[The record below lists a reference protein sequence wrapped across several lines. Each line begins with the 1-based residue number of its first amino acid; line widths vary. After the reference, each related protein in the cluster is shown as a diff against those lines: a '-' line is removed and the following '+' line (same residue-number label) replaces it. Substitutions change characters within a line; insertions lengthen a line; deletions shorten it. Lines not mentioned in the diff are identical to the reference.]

1 MAYEYYAIDLP
12 GKSLYEKS
20 FNIKIRRITPIEQK
34 YILSLADKQQ
44 KTNKDYLD
52 FIKKLVEFDNLDMTF
67 EELYWF
73 DLQYILY
80 RIRFTTY
87 EKFPIS
93 LSFTC
98 IEDGC
103 NEKFTQKL
111 DMGNMQILTPE
122 DLPELKNTITLQN
135 LGEVKIRQ
143 KILQDDLNIDE
154 FMKAHNIKE
163 DDIQGRLLLLD
174 LCLISNGKT
183 LEEMYSLAEQ
193 DTITASDIISVE
205 HWFTNSIWGVKET
218 INTKCPKCGKEA
230 SRAYFLRLEDFF
242 SAI

>member
-12 GKSLYEKS
+12 GKSLYEKT
-20 FNIKIRRITPIEQK
+20 FNTKIRRITPIEQK
-34 YILSLADKQQ
+34 YILSLSDKQQ

-52 FIKKLVEFDNLDMTF
+52 FIKKLVEFDNLDMKF

-87 EKFPIS
+87 EKYPLE

-98 IEDGC
+98 NEEGC
-103 NEKFTQKL
+103 HEKFTHKL
-111 DMGNMQILTPE
+111 DMGSMQILTPE
-122 DLPELKNTITLQN
+122 DLPDFKTIITLTN

-143 KILQDDLNIDE
+143 KILQDDIDIDN
-154 FMKAHNIKE
+154 FIKAHNMQA
-163 DDIQGRLLLLD
+163 DDIQTRLLLLD
-174 LCLISNGKT
+174 LCLISNGKS
-183 LEEMYSLAEQ
+183 LDDMYTMAEQ
-193 DTITASDIISVE
+193 DTVTAADIIAIE
-205 HWFTNSIWGVKET
+205 KWFTDSVWGVKEF
-218 INTKCPKCGKEA
+218 IDVRCPKCGKEA

>member
-20 FNIKIRRITPIEQK
+20 FNVKIRRITPIEQK
-34 YILSLADKQQ
+34 FILSLSDKQQ

-52 FIKKLVEFDNLDMTF
+52 FIKKLVEFDNLDMSF

-87 EKFPIS
+87 EKYP
-93 LSFTC
+93 LQLAFTC
-98 IEDGC
+98 NNKEC
-103 NEKFTQKL
+103 NEKFKYTL
-111 DMGNMQILTPE
+111 NLGDLPIMTPE
-122 DLPELKNTITLQN
+122 DIPDLKKTITLQN

-143 KILQDDLNIDE
+143 KILQDDLTIDA
-154 FMKAHNIKE
+154 FMKAHGIKE
-163 DDIQGRLLLLD
+163 DDVQIRLLLLD
-174 LCLISNGKT
+174 LCLISNGKS
-183 LEEMYSLAEQ
+183 LDEMYSLAEQ
-193 DTITASDIISVE
+193 DTVTAADIVAIE
-205 HWFTNSIWGVKET
+205 KWFTESIWGVKEFV
-218 INTKCPKCGKEA
+218 NVKCPKCGKEA

-242 SAI
+242 SAL